1 MKCAVCYRQAKGY
14 GWFNARRSRS
24 DPMRYCDD
32 WKFCSR
38 RCQNAF
44 SNLMNKTDGQMID
57 PTEMEINAMNACLP
71 NLGELVVELGIERPL
86 ATYSKDEILSL
97 IEVVVT
103 SYQSHMATEHER
115 MATRDRTYLEQ
126 RLKLHEQTHQ
136 TGVPL

>member
-1 MKCAVCYRQAKGY
+1 
-14 GWFNARRSRS
+14 
-24 DPMRYCDD
+24 
-32 WKFCSR
+32 
-38 RCQNAF
+38 
-44 SNLMNKTDGQMID
+44 MID